1 MREARDGKDL
11 KWLRQVSSFASA
23 RIILTANNFRIFDL
37 LEGKGKTAG
46 ALAKAIS
53 TDGRAT
59 GLLLNSLAAIGLLEK
74 EGTRYRN
81 SPVASK
87 YLVQGKHGYQGDILN
102 HYDVLWDNWSGLDA
116 ALKTGKPQRRSHD
129 HRSFI
134 LGMHNLA
141 LQKVA
146 DVVGAIDLKGVRRVL
161 DLGGGPG
168 TYSMAFAEKGMEVTL
183 FDYPDTLKISRRLV
197 REARLEKKIRLL
209 PGDFMRDAW
218 GSNYDLVFISQILHA
233 YTAEECAAMLKK
245 SYGALAPGG
254 WVIVQEFHL
263 EESGT
268 SPLQG
273 AIFAINML
281 VNTPGGRTYTVRE
294 MSSWM
299 KKAGFKGI
307 GHRVLNETV
316 LLSGQKKRI

>member
-102 HYDVLWDNWSGLDA
+102 HYDVLWDNWSGLDVDWF
-116 ALKTGKPQRRSHD
+116 R
-129 HRSFI
+129 HR
-134 LGMHNLA
+134 
-141 LQKVA
+141 
-146 DVVGAIDLKGVRRVL
+146 
-161 DLGGGPG
+161 
-168 TYSMAFAEKGMEVTL
+168 
-183 FDYPDTLKISRRLV
+183 
-197 REARLEKKIRLL
+197 
-209 PGDFMRDAW
+209 
-218 GSNYDLVFISQILHA
+218 
-233 YTAEECAAMLKK
+233 
-245 SYGALAPGG
+245 
-254 WVIVQEFHL
+254 
-263 EESGT
+263 
-268 SPLQG
+268 
-273 AIFAINML
+273 
-281 VNTPGGRTYTVRE
+281 
-294 MSSWM
+294 
-299 KKAGFKGI
+299 
-307 GHRVLNETV
+307 
-316 LLSGQKKRI
+316 